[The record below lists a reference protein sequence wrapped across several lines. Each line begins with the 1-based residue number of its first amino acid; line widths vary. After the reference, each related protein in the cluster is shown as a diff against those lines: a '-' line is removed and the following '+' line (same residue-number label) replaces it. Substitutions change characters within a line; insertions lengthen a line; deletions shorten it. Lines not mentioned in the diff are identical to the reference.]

1 MQRTV
6 LSIRRTLLALSVV
19 LLVPTMLAMS
29 TPVLAA
35 PLISLSPT
43 SGAIGT
49 EVTLTGTNFQ
59 SFSGD
64 EVSIFFDDVQL
75 DNSPFIVPESGE
87 FTFNFLVPDSA
98 EPGRHEIIASS
109 SLVPKLVSHL
119 FIIPETEILLDISVG
134 NIGSTVNIAGAGFY
148 SGRLVTIHY
157 HNRIVEQ
164 VGTEIASPIGEFSY
178 RFVIPAS
185 PAGKHLITAE
195 NVEGNSASA
204 EFEVIPSTTLS
215 QVSGA
220 VGELLTV
227 RGIGFEYNS
236 MVTIQ
241 LGNREVAKPKTDQ
254 YGSFEVTF
262 NIPNLKPD
270 TYDIKA
276 IDEENNIHRVDFTIT
291 AGASLDQ
298 TTGSVSALLTVSGS
312 GFKPNETVNISYDN
326 VPIATAPTDNDG
338 AFDSAF
344 RVPVSPSGSHLITV
358 TDGSITRHLT
368 FNVESEAPSV
378 PRLRLP
384 VNMSPTKSRVYLDWE
399 EVVDP
404 SQPVTYSLQI
414 ASDQNF
420 ADIVV
425 EKTGLTKSEYT
436 LSEEE
441 KLSTKE
447 KDSHYFWRLKAI
459 DSATNDSEW
468 STPWS
473 FYVPAPM
480 APAPLLP
487 ETDTRPETKQIRFD
501 WHDVTSL
508 NQPVTYNLQVAADD
522 SFTAII
528 LDKKGLTQSEYTLT
542 EEEELEAVK
551 QEAPYYWRV
560 KAIDGAENESKWST
574 PRPFY
579 VGFSF
584 APPGWLL
591 YTLIILG
598 VILLAI
604 LAFWLGRRTA
614 YYHNE

>member
-6 LSIRRTLLALSVV
+6 FPIRKTLLALSVI
-19 LLVPTMLAMS
+19 LLVPTMLATS

-35 PLISLSPT
+35 PLISLTPA

-49 EVTLTGTNFQ
+49 EVTMTGTNFQ

-64 EVSIFFDDVQL
+64 EISIFFDDVKL
-75 DNSPFIVPESGE
+75 DNSPFIVPESGD
-87 FTFNFLVPDSA
+87 FTFDFLVPDSV
-98 EPGRHEIIASS
+98 EPGRHEIVVSS
-109 SLVPKLVSHL
+109 ILVPKLVSHL
-119 FIIPETEILLDISVG
+119 FIVPEPEITLDISAG
-134 NIGSTVNIAGAGFY
+134 NIGTAVNIAGAGFY
-148 SGRLVTIHY
+148 SERLVTIHY

-164 VGTEIASPIGEFSY
+164 VGTEMTSPIGEFSY
-178 RFVIPAS
+178 RFIIPTS
-185 PAGKHLITAE
+185 PAGKHMITAE

-204 EFEVIPSTTLS
+204 EFEVVPSTTLS
-215 QVSGA
+215 QASGA
-220 VGELLTV
+220 VGALLTV
-227 RGIGFEYNS
+227 RGTGFEYNS
-236 MVTIQ
+236 MVSIQ
-241 LGNREVAKPKTDQ
+241 LGNREVASPKTDQ

-270 TYDIKA
+270 TYNIKA
-276 IDEENNIHRVDFTIT
+276 IDEVNNIHRIDFTIT

-298 TTGSVSALLTVSGS
+298 NTGAVGALLTVSGN

-326 VPIATAPTDNDG
+326 SPIATAPTDNDG
-338 AFDSAF
+338 AFESAF
-344 RVPVSPSGSHLITV
+344 RVPQSSGGSHLITT
-358 TDGSITRHLT
+358 TDGSITRQLT
-368 FNVESEAPSV
+368 FTVESDAP
-378 PRLRLP
+378 PEPMPALP
-384 VNMSPTKSRVYLDWE
+384 VNMSTTKSQVYLDWE

-404 SQPVTYSLQI
+404 SQPVTYCLQI

-425 EKTGLTKSEYT
+425 EKTGLTRSEYT

-441 KLSTKE
+441 RLSTKE
-447 KDSHYFWRLKAI
+447 EYSHYFWRLKAV
-459 DSATNDSEW
+459 DSAINQSEW

-473 FYVPAPM
+473 FSIPAPM
-480 APAPLLP
+480 TPAPLLP

-501 WHDVTSL
+501 WHDVTGL
-508 NQPVTYNLQVAADD
+508 NQPVTYNLQVADD
-522 SFTAII
+522 ESFTTVI
-528 LDKKGLTQSEYTLT
+528 LDKTGLTQSEYTLT
-542 EEEELEAVK
+542 EEEELKAVK

-560 KAIDGAENESKWST
+560 KAIDGAENESRWSV

-591 YTLIILG
+591 YTLIVLG